1 MTINSAIIILRVGK
15 DYNEKYFMYM
25 MQGDMLQR
33 QIFDNISI
41 GAQPNIFKKHI
52 IKYKAI
58 KPQYEEQSKIAEI
71 LTKIGR
77 TIGKEFDESG
87 IETIDDFM
95 FRLQKFLEEEWAIT
109 DNAKIE
115 VVKDENGEVT
125 KLIAKQDSCKMCF
138 ANTYYRFH
146 DNGSPSCMFPQVIM
160 GALSKVKNKFGFRNL
175 RYEGVQKG
183 GVGVCA
189 MMWNVK

>member
-1 MTINSAIIILRVGK
+1 MASISEKELKELRTRFDTVPFSTFFK
-15 DYNEKYFMYM
+15 LWYA
-25 MQGDMLQR
+25 LQKALPT
-33 QIFDNISI
+33 D
-41 GAQPNIFKKHI
+41 KKG
-52 IKYKAI
+52 
-58 KPQYEEQSKIAEI
+58 EI

-77 TIGKEFDESG
+77 TIGKEFDETG

-95 FRLQKFLEEEWAIT
+95 SRLQQFLEKEWAIT
-109 DNAKIE
+109 DNAKVE
-115 VVKDENGEVT
+115 VIRNENGEVT

-138 ANTYYRFH
+138 ANTYYKFH
-146 DNGSPSCMFPQVIM
+146 DNGSPSCMFPQVVM
-160 GALSKVKNKFGFRNL
+160 GVLSKVKKKFGFRNL

>member
-1 MTINSAIIILRVGK
+1 MASISENQLKELSTRFDTVPFSTFFKLWYA
-15 DYNEKYFMYM
+15 
-25 MQGDMLQR
+25 LQKALPP
-33 QIFDNISI
+33 D
-41 GAQPNIFKKHI
+41 KKG
-52 IKYKAI
+52 
-58 KPQYEEQSKIAEI
+58 EI

-77 TIGKEFDESG
+77 TIGKEFDETE

-95 FRLQKFLEEEWAIT
+95 YRLQQFLEEEWAIT
-109 DNAKIE
+109 DNAKVE
-115 VVKDENGEVT
+115 VIRNENGEVT

-138 ANTYYRFH
+138 ANTYYRYH
-146 DNGSPSCMFPQVIM
+146 DNGSPSCMFPQVVM
-160 GALSKVKNKFGFRNL
+160 GVLSKVKKKFGFRNL

>member
-1 MTINSAIIILRVGK
+1 MTTLAENQIK
-15 DYNEKYFMYM
+15 DLTTRFETVPYSMFFKLWYA
-25 MQGDMLQR
+25 LQKALPS
-33 QIFDNISI
+33 D
-41 GAQPNIFKKHI
+41 KKG
-52 IKYKAI
+52 
-58 KPQYEEQSKIAEI
+58 EI

-160 GALSKVKNKFGFRNL
+160 GVLSKVKNKFGFRNL